1 MIDGKT
7 ISILE
12 DKDERS
18 TMKTIHIQL
27 PMESAGKTKIELKIK
42 AGAGF
47 TSHKILEIRTLRPD

>member
-1 MIDGKT
+1 
-7 ISILE
+7 LE